1 MTYPRLRKTS
11 LCKGKQ
17 GFSLIELLTVIAIIG
32 VISTLTVIGI
42 GSIKRSTDLKKAG
55 ADIAGVLE
63 QARTYAMAHNTYTWV
78 GFSQKSPDLLVIGA
92 IASKNADSAPSGT
105 DADGSNADVV
115 PLAKLRNVE
124 NAKLIVA
131 TSSTNR
137 PSVDAGSQL
146 ASLNTAILSFSVGV
160 GAKKTTFDKHV
171 VQFNSRGEAQIAK
184 NSIQRLIEIGVGSSL
199 PAAVDSNYVAVQ
211 IGGLSGSVT
220 TYQP

>member
-78 GFSQKSPDLLVIGA
+78 GFVQKSDDLVVGA
-92 IASKNADSAPSGT
+92 IASKNGDGAPVGI

-115 PLAKLRNVE
+115 PLAKLRTVN
-124 NAKLIVA
+124 NAKLITA
-131 TSSTNR
+131 PASANR
-137 PSVDAGSQL
+137 PSVEAANQL
-146 ASLNTAILSFSVGV
+146 VSTPAMLAFSVGP
-160 GAKKTTFDKHV
+160 GTRKTTFDRV
-171 VQFNSRGEAQIAK
+171 VRFNSRGEAQILK
-184 NSIQRLIEIGVGSSL
+184 DSIQRLIEIGVGSSL